1 MPSSGAHP
9 QFHMGLVRRHGDKER
24 PGAQGG
30 TSSNELMTTGA
41 HVGTHVDALGHWA
54 VNGKIHGGLDATDA
68 TKGGRFRRMLKHLA
82 FKFLVDRQHTSTWTS
97 ASELI

>member
-1 MPSSGAHP
+1 MPATGAHP

-30 TSSNELMTTGA
+30 TSSNELLTTGA

-54 VNGKIHGGLDATDA
+54 VNGKIHGGLDATEA
-68 TKGGRFRRMLKHLA
+68 TKGGRFRRTLN
-82 FKFLVDRQHTSTWTS
+82 SS
-97 ASELI
+97 AIKIAA